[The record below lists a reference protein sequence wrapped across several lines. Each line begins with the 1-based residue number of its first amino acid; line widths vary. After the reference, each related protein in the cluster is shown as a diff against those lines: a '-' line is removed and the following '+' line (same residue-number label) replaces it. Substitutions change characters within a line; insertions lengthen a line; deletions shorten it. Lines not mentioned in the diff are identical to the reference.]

1 MKKIK
6 YNNLLLFIFFFFF
19 VLEDYDTKELEEQFQ
34 YQKKDSRT
42 ITRTIFYDYIKA
54 GGWIPSLI
62 YITIAIFCQILHV
75 FIDFWLSQWTNEDFI
90 EENHDVIIY
99 ILMI

>member
-19 VLEDYDTKELEEQFQ
+19 VLEDYDTKKLKEQFQ
-34 YQKKDSRT
+34 CQKDSRI

-62 YITIAIFCQILHV
+62 YITIAIFCQILRV
-75 FIDFWLSQWTNEDFI
+75 FIDFWLSQWTDEDFVQ
-90 EENHDVIIY
+90 ENHDVIIY

>member
-6 YNNLLLFIFFFFF
+6 YNNLLLFIFFFF

-34 YQKKDSRT
+34 YQKDSRT